1 MNTDNEAQEDDEGID
16 RRLLRR
22 VQERFRAIGTARLA
36 RLRGM
41 VDERQRNFLD
51 LLPLLFHLNH
61 PALPGYLSAG
71 TPCGIGGYRAD
82 ATTLALAH
90 RQWRSFEA
98 RPGKASPEDIT
109 AVYLMGSS
117 GTLGH
122 ADTSDLDLWICYRG
136 ALPQQALA
144 LLQRKAEAIG
154 AWAKSEGVEAH
165 LFLMNDDKF
174 RSGEREPLTGENC
187 GTAQHYLLLDEFYR
201 TGILLAGRIPAW
213 WLIPPEEEP
222 RAQEWLAAALA
233 RRHVRATQLL
243 DFGGLHTV
251 PANEFVGAG
260 IWQLYKAIDSPHKS
274 MLKLLL
280 FEIYAGE
287 FPAALPLSADFKR
300 AVYAGVTDI
309 DELDPYLMVYR
320 RIEAM
325 LQHEIQPERLELAR
339 RCLYYKAGNRLSHTR
354 GAEPGWQ
361 RLLMERLV
369 ADWGWDQAKLARL
382 DARARWNIAEV
393 STERNALVK
402 ELVHSY
408 RFLAEF
414 ARRSGAASA
423 MDARELSVLGRKLHA
438 AYERRAGKVDDLNA
452 GLMAQVAEPELSLCA
467 RRDAAGEPL
476 WGVWQGLVK
485 PRGHPAGTLLRQ
497 AASLGELLAWCLLN
511 RVIDDRTRITLREA
525 EDGLSYAELEILL
538 REIRGLLLQ
547 ERPAPAEDA
556 FTRQARAVGVLVLV
570 NVATGNTPGEAGLQ
584 RVSSRSD
591 ALAYSALR
599 ENLVTN
605 LEILHCNT
613 WGEVVATRY
622 TGEEGLLRCLR
633 EFPGL
638 GVAPSLEPSVRVR
651 CAGALHAASVES
663 RVKEVLAAF
672 TAALRGSADARYV
685 LAVRGHL
692 HLLSREDG
700 IVSARDV
707 GTEEQLLAWLGRP
720 RRNWSALAIDAHA
733 LPGSP
738 LPLVV
743 EVMAPESVS
752 VFWERQPQGLRIL
765 VADERGSLL
774 AWTARGAREAST
786 LAALAL
792 FLRSV
797 QHRQLAAGAA
807 GTQSPVFHALRRKPG
822 TAGWTAERSRDPAPP
837 GNMALHVQALAGHDG
852 DWTVYCEGTA
862 FAQRELGESFTAQL
876 SSHIRSLRRG
886 RGEYPVYIT
895 DLDLSALEPG
905 SALQTVEYLTR
916 RLQLEQQLNAALLP

>member
-22 VQERFRAIGTARLA
+22 VQERFRLIGTARLA

-136 ALPQQALA
+136 ALPQEALA
-144 LLQRKAEAIG
+144 LLQRKAEAIS
-154 AWAKSEGVEAH
+154 AWARSEGVEAH

-274 MLKLLL
+274 VLKLLL
-280 FEIYAGE
+280 FEIYADE
-287 FPAALPLSADFKR
+287 FPAALPLSAGFKR
-300 AVYAGVTDI
+300 AVYAGTADI

-320 RIEAM
+320 RIEAW
-325 LQHEIQPERLELAR
+325 LQQKGQHERLELAR
-339 RCLYYKAGNRLSHTR
+339 RCLYYKTGNRLSQPPD
-354 GAEPGWQ
+354 GEPGWQ
-361 RLLMERLV
+361 RLLMERL
-369 ADWGWDQAKLARL
+369 AAEWGWTASKLAVL
-382 DARARWNIAEV
+382 DSRSHWNVAEV
-393 STERNALVK
+393 AAERNALVK

-414 ARRSGAASA
+414 ARRSEAASDI
-423 MDARELSVLGRKLHA
+423 DAQELSVLGRKLHA
-438 AYERRAGKVDDLNA
+438 AYERRAGKIEDLGA
-452 GLMAQVAEPELSLCA
+452 GHMGRVAEPELSVCA
-467 RRDAAGEPL
+467 RRDAKGEAL

-485 PRGHPAGTLLRQ
+485 PRGQPGGMLLRQ
-497 AASLGELLAWCLLN
+497 AASLGELLGWCLLN
-511 RVIDDRTRITLREA
+511 GVVDDKTRITLREA
-525 EDGLSYAELEILL
+525 EDGLGYAELEILL
-538 REIRGLLLQ
+538 REIRAFLQ
-547 ERPAPAEDA
+547 QQRPVPTEDV
-556 FTRQARAVGVLVLV
+556 FSRQARPVSVLVLL
-570 NVATGNTPGEAGLQ
+570 NVATGSLPGETSVQ
-584 RVSSRSD
+584 RISSHSD
-591 ALAYSALR
+591 ALAYSAMR
-599 ENLVTN
+599 ENLVAN
-605 LEILHCNT
+605 IEILQCNS

-622 TGEEGLLRCLR
+622 TGEEGLLRFLR
-633 EFPGL
+633 ELPGMGEAL
-638 GVAPSLEPSVRVR
+638 AQAPSIRVR
-651 CAGALHAASVES
+651 CTGSRHSATVES
-663 RVKEVLAAF
+663 RIKALLTSF
-672 TAALRGSADARYV
+672 LTAMRGGDDVRYV
-685 LAVRGHL
+685 LAMRGRL
-692 HLLSREDG
+692 HLLLRENGVLSTQSPGGED
-700 IVSARDV
+700 
-707 GTEEQLLAWLGRP
+707 QLLVHLARP
-720 RRNWSALAIDAHA
+720 RRNWSGLVIDAHA
-733 LPGSP
+733 LPGNS
-738 LPLVV
+738 LTLVAD
-743 EVMAPESVS
+743 MLARGKTS
-752 VFWERQPQGLRIL
+752 VFWEHQQQGLRIL

-774 AWTARGAREAST
+774 GWTTHGARESSV
-786 LAALAL
+786 LAALAQ

-797 QHRQLAAGAA
+797 QLRQLAAGAPA
-807 GTQSPVFHALRRKPG
+807 SRPAIFHALRRGRGG
-822 TAGWTAERSRDPAPP
+822 TGWSAERTADPAPP
-837 GNMALHVQALAGHDG
+837 GNTALHVQALAGPDG
-852 DWTVYCEGTA
+852 DWTVYCDGLA
-862 FAQRELGESFTAQL
+862 FSQRELGDAFASRL
-876 SSHIRSLRRG
+876 SSHIRSMRRG
-886 RGEYPVYIT
+886 GAEYPVYIT
-895 DLDLSALEPG
+895 DLDLSALEPA
-905 SALQTVEYLTR
+905 SPPQTIEYLVRR
-916 RLQLEQQLNAALLP
+916 RLLEQQLNAVLLP